1 VTLPYYGRLPNL
13 VSIPALLEAVR
24 EGGLRIARLQRRFT
38 WSDRQRVLL
47 LDSVY
52 HGYPIGTLTVWRT
65 RDNLLACEATV
76 ADLLVPDDEALR
88 TASVKEY
95 VLDGLQRIST
105 LYGALGPALLPEQT
119 VPPSGGAWEVYFD
132 LDKETFTSAA
142 DLHGANPAVWSRQL
156 PLSVILNTRRF
167 LDELEAHR
175 KGDHPERIAQAENL
189 LRKINQYQVPILPL
203 ITEKIDAAV
212 QSFTRLNTAGTHL
225 DTAAILH
232 ALSYRKGGEGDAP
245 AVDLLRGFDQ
255 VRERVA
261 AVWSPVKELED
272 ETLRHIT
279 FAELRV
285 PIYSDDHERFVRDL
299 RAAPEVIDRVA
310 EGVQCA
316 VTFLRE
322 QCCVGGP
329 RVLPYMFQLVLM
341 ARALRTRWPLTDAQI
356 ESARRWFWATTL
368 THHFASQRRVQ
379 GTLKDLESLLDGTQR
394 EVLPEARAAVPMG
407 RFRYGRARD
416 KALAIQLALR
426 GPRVPEIDEGDAVE
440 DATSLLAE
448 LGEAALHELLPARRP
463 DGKKL
468 EAALL
473 HDVGNIVLVRERHL
487 VRLRACLFGE
497 SGTPLFEEASPC
509 DETLLKSHAI
519 PQKAVEAL
527 RAGDWE
533 GFVRLRGDHLR
544 AEESKLAEELGLTY
558 GSGSD
563 DRG

>member
-1 VTLPYYGRLPNL
+1 MTLPYYGRLPNL
-13 VSIPALLEAVR
+13 LSIPALLEAVR

-38 WSDRQRVLL
+38 WTDRQRVLL

-88 TASVKEY
+88 NASVKEY

-119 VPPSGGAWEVYFD
+119 TRVRGESWEVYFD
-132 LDKETFTSAA
+132 LDKETFASAA
-142 DLHGANPAVWSRQL
+142 DLQGANPAVWNRQL

-167 LDELEAHR
+167 LDEIEAHR
-175 KGDHPERIAQAENL
+175 KGDRPERIAQAENL
-189 LRKINQYQVPILPL
+189 LRKINQYPVPILPL
-203 ITEKIDAAV
+203 ITEQIDAAAK
-212 QSFTRLNTAGTHL
+212 SFTRLNTAGTRL
-225 DTAAILH
+225 DTAAFLH
-232 ALSYRKGGEGDAP
+232 ALSYRNGDDGGGP

-255 VRERVA
+255 IRERVA
-261 AVWSPVKELED
+261 EVWSPVEELED

-279 FAELRV
+279 FAELGV
-285 PIYSDDHERFVRDL
+285 SIYSNKHDHFVREL
-299 RAAPEVIDRVA
+299 RAAPGVIDLVA

-316 VTFLRE
+316 VAFLRE
-322 QCCVGGP
+322 CCRVGGP
-329 RVLPYMFQLVLM
+329 RVLPYMFQLVLL
-341 ARALRTRWPLTDAQI
+341 ARALRTRWPLTDAQV
-356 ESARRWFWATTL
+356 ESAQRWFWATTL

-379 GTLKDLESLLDGTQR
+379 GTLKDLEALLDGTQR

-407 RFRYGRARD
+407 RFRYDRARD

-440 DATSLLAE
+440 EATSLLAE

-468 EAALL
+468 DAALL
-473 HDVGNIVLVRERHL
+473 HDAGNVVLVRERHL
-487 VRLRACLFGE
+487 PRLRACLLGE
-497 SGTPLFEEASPC
+497 SRTLFEKAPAC
-509 DETLLKSHAI
+509 DDALLQSHAI
-519 PQKAVEAL
+519 PQNAVEAL
-527 RAGDWE
+527 RTGDWE

-544 AEESKLAEELGLTY
+544 EEERKLVAALGLVY
-558 GSGSD
+558 GGAAD
-563 DRG
+563 ERG